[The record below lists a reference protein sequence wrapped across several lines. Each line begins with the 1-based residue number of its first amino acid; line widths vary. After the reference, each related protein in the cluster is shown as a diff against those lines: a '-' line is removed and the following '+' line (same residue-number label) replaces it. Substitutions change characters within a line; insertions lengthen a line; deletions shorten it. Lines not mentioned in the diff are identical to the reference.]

1 MSPRICH
8 YVSGLPSSRGMVAVS
23 VAEKFRKVILL
34 KIGTYHTDPAGV
46 IGGMISDLG
55 FLRYHVEFE
64 PAAVGGGYYA
74 LGTENCSEVV
84 VHAEKLEYV
93 FDLCTAESAYSLD
106 APAVEYLIRMMMT
119 VMVVTAAAVFV
130 MAVVMVLVMFMVM
143 IMMVM
148 TAAAVLVMAV
158 VMVLV
163 MFMVMIVM
171 VVTAAA
177 VLVMVVVMVLV
188 MFMVM
193 IVVVVTAA
201 TVLVMVVVMV
211 LVMLMV
217 VIVMIVAAAA
227 VFIVIVVMMFVML
240 MVVFM
245 HRQCLVF
252 QRASDGVA

>member
-23 VAEKFRKVILL
+23 VAEKFRQVILL

-119 VMVVTAAAVFV
+119 VMVVTAATVFIMV
-130 MAVVMVLVMFMVM
+130 VVMVFIVAMFMVV
-143 IMMVM
+143 IM
-148 TAAAVLVMAV
+148 TAA
-158 VMVLV
+158 
-163 MFMVMIVM
+163 
-171 VVTAAA
+171 T

-188 MFMVM
+188 MFMVVM
-193 IVVVVTAA
+193 IAA
-201 TVLVMVVVMV
+201 TV

-227 VFIVIVVMMFVML
+227 VFIMVVMMMFVVIMLMVVMVMIVAAAAVVIVIVVMMFVML

>member
-1 MSPRICH
+1 MSPRICR

-23 VAEKFRKVILL
+23 VAEKFRQVILL

-55 FLRYHVEFE
+55 LLRYHVEFE

-74 LGTENCSEVV
+74 LGAENCSEVV

-119 VMVVTAAAVFV
+119 VMVVTAAAVI
-130 MAVVMVLVMFMVM
+130 VMV
-143 IMMVM
+143 
-148 TAAAVLVMAV
+148 V

-171 VVTAAA
+171 VMTAAA
-177 VLVMVVVMVLV
+177 VIVMVVVMVLV

-201 TVLVMVVVMV
+201 TVFVMVVMMMFIVI
-211 LVMLMV
+211 MLMV
-217 VIVMIVAAAA
+217 VMVMIVAAF
-227 VFIVIVVMMFVML
+227 VIVIVVMMFVML

>member
-23 VAEKFRKVILL
+23 VAEKFRQVILL

-119 VMVVTAAAVFV
+119 VMVVTAAAV
-130 MAVVMVLVMFMVM
+130 
-143 IMMVM
+143 I
-148 TAAAVLVMAV
+148 
-158 VMVLV
+158 
-163 MFMVMIVM
+163 
-171 VVTAAA
+171 
-177 VLVMVVVMVLV
+177 VMVVVMVLV

-201 TVLVMVVVMV
+201 TVIVMVVVMV

-227 VFIVIVVMMFVML
+227 VFIMVVMMMFVVIMLMVVMVMIVAAAAVVIVIVVMMFVML

>member
-1 MSPRICH
+1 
-8 YVSGLPSSRGMVAVS
+8 MVAVS

-46 IGGMISDLG
+46 ISGMISDLG

-84 VHAEKLEYV
+84 VHAEQLEYIL
-93 FDLCTAESAYSLD
+93 DLSTAEFSYRFD

-119 VMVVTAAAVFV
+119 VVVMTATTVVV
-130 MAVVMVLVMFMVM
+130 MIVVMMLVVVMLMVVMVMLMF
-143 IMMVM
+143 
-148 TAAAVLVMAV
+148 
-158 VMVLV
+158 
-163 MFMVMIVM
+163 MIVM

-177 VLVMVVVMVLV
+177 GII
-188 MFMVM
+188 MVM
-193 IVVVVTAA
+193 
-201 TVLVMVVVMV
+201 
-211 LVMLMV
+211 
-217 VIVMIVAAAA
+217 
-227 VFIVIVVMMFVML
+227 VMMFVML

>member
-119 VMVVTAAAVFV
+119 VMVVTAAAV
-130 MAVVMVLVMFMVM
+130 
-143 IMMVM
+143 
-148 TAAAVLVMAV
+148 
-158 VMVLV
+158 
-163 MFMVMIVM
+163 
-171 VVTAAA
+171 
-177 VLVMVVVMVLV
+177 LVMVVVMVLV